1 MKKIVTGMAIIGI
14 SALLALSALE
24 GAPEPYDSTV
34 TGKGDPT
41 YDVKAVQDAV
51 NQGGT
56 VLLKGAFDFG
66 ADGRVNI
73 ANDVKIVGETDSQG
87 KPLTK
92 ILGGKWTFYS
102 PLPSPQL
109 PPEAPGPKVTI
120 QGIHFD
126 GAVWTP
132 IHLAYTSG
140 AEISGNKITNVVP
153 YGIPSHENPYK
164 WKGLEGW
171 ETMWIQQG
179 AVLATTYTAG
189 DKYLPGAVTG
199 LFIFENNEVDLE
211 SDKPQVTL
219 GQGVYFKWTTGATI
233 QIRGNVFKNVSRNSI
248 ESLNNYLDQ
257 EGRGTVI
264 IEKNKVITP
273 PVGFPLPSPSTPNG
287 IIAGWFPD
295 VAAGADPTRNS
306 KIVVMDNYVEVRG
319 DTSMGI
325 ALLSD
330 QAVVACND
338 IVMGGGSK
346 ATGIVQMGSDGLIGN
361 NKITGSG
368 LCALHAL
375 PYGALVASRNKFV
388 LNNISQF
395 KASIADV
402 ILKGNNNVLLGK
414 SCTVNDQAK
423 GNQILRND

>member
-1 MKKIVTGMAIIGI
+1 
-14 SALLALSALE
+14 LA
-24 GAPEPYDSTV
+24 
-34 TGKGDPT
+34 
-41 YDVKAVQDAV
+41 
-51 NQGGT
+51 
-56 VLLKGAFDFG
+56 
-66 ADGRVNI
+66 
-73 ANDVKIVGETDSQG
+73 
-87 KPLTK
+87 
-92 ILGGKWTFYS
+92 
-102 PLPSPQL
+102 SPQL
-109 PPEAPGPKVTI
+109 PPEAPGPKITI

-132 IHLAYTSG
+132 IHLAYSSG

-153 YGIPSHENPYK
+153 YGMSSDENPYK

-179 AVLATTYTAG
+179 AVFATTYNAG
-189 DKYLPGAVTG
+189 DKHVPGAVTG

-233 QIRGNVFKNVSRNSI
+233 QIRGNVFKDVPRNSI
-248 ESLNNYLDQ
+248 ESLNNCLDQ

-295 VAAGADPTRNS
+295 VSAGADPARNS
-306 KIVVMDNYVEVRG
+306 KIVVVHNYVEVRG
-319 DTSMGI
+319 DTSVGI
-325 ALLSD
+325 MLLSD
-330 QAVVACND
+330 QAVAACND

-346 ATGIVQMGSDGLIGN
+346 ATAIVQMGSDGLIAN

-375 PYGALVASRNKFV
+375 PYGALVGSRNKFV
-388 LNNISQF
+388 LNDISQF

-414 SCTVNDQAK
+414 SCTVDDQAK
-423 GNQILRND
+423 GSQILDEDKR

>member
-1 MKKIVTGMAIIGI
+1 MEKMVTGMAIAGF
-14 SALLALSALE
+14 LALVALPALA
-24 GAPEPYDSTV
+24 GAPEPYDSAV

-102 PLPSPQL
+102 PLPSPPL
-109 PPEAPGPKVTI
+109 APEAPGPKVTI
-120 QGIHFD
+120 RGIHFD

-132 IHLAYTSG
+132 IHLAYTGG

-189 DKYLPGAVTG
+189 DKYVPGAVTG

-219 GQGVYFKWTTGATI
+219 AQGVYFKWTTA
-233 QIRGNVFKNVSRNSI
+233 QRFKSEGTS
-248 ESLNNYLDQ
+248 SKTYLA
-257 EGRGTVI
+257 I
-264 IEKNKVITP
+264 P
-273 PVGFPLPSPSTPNG
+273 
-287 IIAGWFPD
+287 
-295 VAAGADPTRNS
+295 
-306 KIVVMDNYVEVRG
+306 
-319 DTSMGI
+319 
-325 ALLSD
+325 
-330 QAVVACND
+330 
-338 IVMGGGSK
+338 
-346 ATGIVQMGSDGLIGN
+346 
-361 NKITGSG
+361 
-368 LCALHAL
+368 
-375 PYGALVASRNKFV
+375 
-388 LNNISQF
+388 
-395 KASIADV
+395 
-402 ILKGNNNVLLGK
+402 
-414 SCTVNDQAK
+414 
-423 GNQILRND
+423 